1 MIVILSL
8 YVHCLLLN
16 STTFFRSFL
25 IQLFFS
31 DIEETLQLKIR
42 RKILLVTYRQNFLL
56 KFFLKRYIYLLFA
69 KMRSKSKYTNFR
81 IVIVK

>member
-8 YVHCLLLN
+8 YVHCFLLN

-31 DIEETLQLKIR
+31 DIEETLQLKQNTKKDIVGDFSIEFPIN
-42 RKILLVTYRQNFLL
+42 ILLETLHLPSVC
-56 KFFLKRYIYLLFA
+56 
-69 KMRSKSKYTNFR
+69 
-81 IVIVK
+81 

>member
-16 STTFFRSFL
+16 STTFFRTFL

-31 DIEETLQLKIR
+31 DIEETLQLKQNTKKDVGDLSIEFPT
-42 RKILLVTYRQNFLL
+42 KIFLETL
-56 KFFLKRYIYLLFA
+56 HL
-69 KMRSKSKYTNFR
+69 SP
-81 IVIVK
+81 VC

>member
-31 DIEETLQLKIR
+31 DIEETLQLKQNTKKDIVGDFSIEFPI
-42 RKILLVTYRQNFLL
+42 KILLETLHLPSFC
-56 KFFLKRYIYLLFA
+56 
-69 KMRSKSKYTNFR
+69 
-81 IVIVK
+81 